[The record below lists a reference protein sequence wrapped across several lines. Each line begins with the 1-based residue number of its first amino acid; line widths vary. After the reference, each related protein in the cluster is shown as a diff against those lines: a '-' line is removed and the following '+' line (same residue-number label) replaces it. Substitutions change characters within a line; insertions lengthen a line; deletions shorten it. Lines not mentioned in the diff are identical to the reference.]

1 MKAILLPLL
10 ALVVAGSLAKA
21 DSLDYKYTWHIDG
34 VVLPDDGVQLPSM
47 EIAFLAGNDL
57 YLGKAAIY
65 DYNETDTN
73 VKLLYVRE
81 SVSPSSP
88 NYINLFTEFSAFHL
102 GGGLHAVVDN
112 GLVTES
118 FMGGNV
124 AGYDEFGTA
133 LPVVA
138 FGNGTIYGYSFT
150 AGDPEKALTT
160 DTLRLEM
167 VPEPGAASLLALG
180 LVGIM
185 GLAMWRR
192 RGAGGEI

>member
-1 MKAILLPLL
+1 MFGRLKKSHLWQTETLP
-10 ALVVAGSLAKA
+10 
-21 DSLDYKYTWHIDG
+21 
-34 VVLPDDGVQLPSM
+34 
-47 EIAFLAGNDL
+47 

-81 SVSPSSP
+81 SVIPSSP

-167 VPEPGAASLLALG
+167 VLSRERRVCWRSGWLG
-180 LVGIM
+180 LWGWRCGASVVRAGNYENASVFFPRFELGRFARQSRSVGLQVH
-185 GLAMWRR
+185 LAH
-192 RGAGGEI
+192 